1 MTKRKRQPTAMKT
14 LKQSPPRL
22 PVLVRQTKVFELVV
36 QGHTYEQIC
45 KRLGMSEDTIAR
57 DMEAIAADVL
67 AIVQQRHG
75 EVLAVALATYQQ
87 VQQQAWAEY
96 WLDVERERAWL
107 AGELDYTRVQRV
119 QKTLG
124 VGPTSDP
131 PAERRD
137 PADDDDDDEA
147 NAGLFEDFINSLE
160 TDDPPAPTPTPTP
173 PAGER
178 SDSQESLPLE
188 IKTTETRMRPAWR
201 SNRERWLQLALTSTR
216 EMTTLCGLNKLKIEH
231 SGSVNHEHTL
241 TLEQWKAQASQRLAA
256 AEETLALQDED
267 DNA

>member
-1 MTKRKRQPTAMKT
+1 MTKRKRQPTAIKT
-14 LKQSPPRL
+14 LKQTAPRL
-22 PVLVRQTKVFELVV
+22 PVLVRQTEVFELVV

-45 KRLGMSEDTIAR
+45 KKLKISEDTIAR

-107 AGELDYTRVQRV
+107 AGELDYMRVQRV

-124 VGPTSDP
+124 VAPASEPT
-131 PAERRD
+131 AERRD
-137 PADDDDDDEA
+137 KEEDDDEADEA

-160 TDDPPAPTPTPTP
+160 ADDPAAPTPTPS
-173 PAGER
+173 AGER
-178 SDSQESLPLE
+178 NGSQESLPLE
-188 IKTTETRMRPAWR
+188 IKTTETQMRPAWR
-201 SNRERWLQLALTSTR
+201 SNRERWLQLALSSTQQ
-216 EMTTLCGLNKLKIEH
+216 MTTLCGLNKLKIEH

-241 TLEQWKAQASQRLAA
+241 TLEQWKAQASQRLAT

-267 DNA
+267 DDA